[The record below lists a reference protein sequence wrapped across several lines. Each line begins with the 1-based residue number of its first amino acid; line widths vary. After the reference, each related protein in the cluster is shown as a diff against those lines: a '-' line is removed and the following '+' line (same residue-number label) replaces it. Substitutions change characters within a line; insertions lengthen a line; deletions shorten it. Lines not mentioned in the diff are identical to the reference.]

1 MASKTLID
9 VNQVVKNTHSST
21 KATPNSIDVTK
32 DLLQR
37 LAELTAKTTEF
48 IEKVDGIEPAMNTIY
63 NLRDQMEN
71 LENRTITI
79 VSQFQEQIFLKE
91 DQADQIILDLNE
103 EVQRVEDHIDDLLG
117 LAEGFESIVDEIN
130 ILLGIESRVQE
141 LEKYISSVE
150 NSSSTTIVGPDDDDV
165 DRVDGNLYMVQGST
179 SSSGGKTYIE
189 TSYEDA
195 DGNIISFVTSSDTVK
210 VDTTGTT
217 LFQGLSNL
225 TEVLNK
231 LDDVV
236 SSKVGMHT
244 YYAAPTAN
252 YSGSTAP
259 YTQTVSV
266 PGILASDE
274 PLVGLIPDATNVTT
288 AQNQEKAWGNVSR
301 IVTNNNSITI
311 YCNKK
316 KPEVALNL
324 RLVVFRTT

>member
-9 VNQVVKNTHSST
+9 VNQVVKNTYNSS

-117 LAEGFESIVDEIN
+117 LAEGFDSIVDEIN
-130 ILLGIESRVQE
+130 TLLGIESRVQE
-141 LEKYISSVE
+141 LEKYITSVE
-150 NSSSTTIVGPDDDDV
+150 NTSSTTVVGSGEEV
-165 DRVDGNLYMVQGST
+165 ERVEGNLYMVQGST

-217 LFQGLSNL
+217 LFQGLSKL

-236 SSKVGMHT
+236 SSKVGMYT

>member
-9 VNQVVKNTHSST
+9 VNQVVKNTYNST

-103 EVQRVEDHIDDLLG
+103 EVQRVEDHIDDLLD
-117 LAEGFESIVDEIN
+117 LAEGFDSIVDEIN
-130 ILLGIESRVQE
+130 TLLGIESRVQE
-141 LEKYISSVE
+141 LEKYITSVE
-150 NSSSTTIVGPDDDDV
+150 NTSSTTVVGSGEEV
-165 DRVDGNLYMVQGST
+165 ERVEGNLYMVQGST

-236 SSKVGMHT
+236 SSKVGMYT

-252 YSGSTAP
+252 YSGSAAP

-274 PLVGLIPDATNVTT
+274 PLVGLIPDANNVTT

>member
-9 VNQVVKNTHSST
+9 VNQVVKNTYSP
-21 KATPNSIDVTK
+21 KAAPNSIDVTK

-117 LAEGFESIVDEIN
+117 LAEGFDSIVDEIN
-130 ILLGIESRVQE
+130 TLLGIESRVQE
-141 LEKYISSVE
+141 LEKYITSVE
-150 NSSSTTIVGPDDDDV
+150 NTSSTTVVGPGEEV
-165 DRVDGNLYMVQGST
+165 ERVEGNLYMVQGNSN
-179 SSSGGKTYIE
+179 SSGGKTYIE

-236 SSKVGMHT
+236 SSKVGMYT

-252 YSGSTAP
+252 YSGSAAP

>member
-9 VNQVVKNTHSST
+9 VNQVVKNTYST

-117 LAEGFESIVDEIN
+117 LAEGFDSIVDEIN
-130 ILLGIESRVQE
+130 TLLGIESRVQE
-141 LEKYISSVE
+141 LEKYIASVE
-150 NSSSTTIVGPDDDDV
+150 NTSSTTVVGSGEEV
-165 DRVDGNLYMVQGST
+165 ERVEGNLYMVQGST

-252 YSGSTAP
+252 YSGSAAP

-274 PLVGLIPDATNVTT
+274 PFVGLIPDANNVTT

>member
-9 VNQVVKNTHSST
+9 VNQVVKNTYST

-117 LAEGFESIVDEIN
+117 LAEGFDSIVDEIN
-130 ILLGIESRVQE
+130 TLLGIESRVQE
-141 LEKYISSVE
+141 LEKYITSVE
-150 NSSSTTIVGPDDDDV
+150 NASSTTVVGSGEEV
-165 DRVDGNLYMVQGST
+165 ERVEGNLYMVQGST

-236 SSKVGMHT
+236 SSKVGMYT

-252 YSGSTAP
+252 YSGSAAP

-274 PLVGLIPDATNVTT
+274 PLVGLIPDANNVTT

>member
-9 VNQVVKNTHSST
+9 VNQVVKNTYST

-117 LAEGFESIVDEIN
+117 LAEGFDSIVDEIN
-130 ILLGIESRVQE
+130 TLLGIESRVQE
-141 LEKYISSVE
+141 LEKYITSVE
-150 NSSSTTIVGPDDDDV
+150 NTSSTTVVGSGEEV
-165 DRVDGNLYMVQGST
+165 ERVEGNLYMVQGST

-236 SSKVGMHT
+236 SSKVGMYT

-252 YSGSTAP
+252 YSGSAAP

-274 PLVGLIPDATNVTT
+274 PLVGLIPDANNVTT

>member
-9 VNQVVKNTHSST
+9 VNQVVKNTHST

-117 LAEGFESIVDEIN
+117 LAEGFDSIVDEIN
-130 ILLGIESRVQE
+130 TLLGIESRVQE
-141 LEKYISSVE
+141 LEKYITSVE
-150 NSSSTTIVGPDDDDV
+150 NTSSTTVVGSGEEV
-165 DRVDGNLYMVQGST
+165 ERVEGNLYMVQGST

-236 SSKVGMHT
+236 SSKVGMYT

-252 YSGSTAP
+252 YSGSAAP

-274 PLVGLIPDATNVTT
+274 PLVGLIPDANNVTT

>member
-1 MASKTLID
+1 MASKTMID
-9 VNQVVKNTHSST
+9 ANSITSRANQ
-21 KATPNSIDVTK
+21 PNSIDITK

-37 LAELTAKTTEF
+37 LAELTAKTEEF

-117 LAEGFESIVDEIN
+117 LAEGFDSIVDEIN
-130 ILLGIESRVQE
+130 TLLGIESRVQE

-150 NSSSTTIVGPDDDDV
+150 NSSSTTMAGPDDDV

-179 SSSGGKTYIE
+179 TSSGGKTYIE

-210 VDTTGTT
+210 VDTSGTT

-236 SSKVGMHT
+236 SSKVGMYT

-252 YSGSTAP
+252 YSGSAAP

-274 PLVGLIPDATNVTT
+274 PFVGLIPDATNVTT

>member
-9 VNQVVKNTHSST
+9 VNQVVKNTYNST

-130 ILLGIESRVQE
+130 TLLGIESRVQE

-150 NSSSTTIVGPDDDDV
+150 NSSSTTIIGPDDDDV

-179 SSSGGKTYIE
+179 TSSGGKTYIE

-195 DGNIISFVTSSDTVK
+195 DGNIMSFVTSSDTGK
-210 VDTTGTT
+210 VDPTGTT
-217 LFQGLSNL
+217 LFQGLS
-225 TEVLNK
+225 K
-231 LDDVV
+231 
-236 SSKVGMHT
+236 
-244 YYAAPTAN
+244 TAN
-252 YSGSTAP
+252 YSGSAAP